1 VLHASSPR
9 QERWQQL
16 KETNPLLQRFAAL
29 HEAYK
34 ESENPVVSSL
44 RSVTSTVASWFDEN
58 ETARVLR
65 SMKLLDPGFSM
76 EAFEREL
83 REYIVPEVVD
93 AYLSADN
100 EALKSWC
107 SEAVRPPVLLLC
119 YVHNSNT
126 EPRLIT
132 CSGRRWNN
140 TFDRDSSP
148 TPKFST
154 SGKWT

>member
-1 VLHASSPR
+1 
-9 QERWQQL
+9 
-16 KETNPLLQRFAAL
+16 LQRFAAM
-29 HEAYK
+29 HEAYQ

-58 ETARVLR
+58 ETARVMR
-65 SMKLLDPGFSM
+65 SMKILDPGFSM

-107 SEAVRPPVLLLC
+107 SEAVRPPVIFLR
-119 YVHNSNT
+119 YVQSSNT
-126 EPRLIT
+126 GPRLTT
-132 CSGRRWNN
+132 CSGRRWSNI
-140 TFDRDSSP
+140 FDRDSCP
-148 TPKFST
+148 TPRSLT

>member
-1 VLHASSPR
+1 MY
-9 QERWQQL
+9 Q
-16 KETNPLLQRFAAL
+16 
-29 HEAYK
+29 
-34 ESENPVVSSL
+34 ESENPVVSSV

-65 SMKLLDPGFSM
+65 SMKMLDPSFSM

-107 SEAVRPPVLLLC
+107 SEAVRPPFFLLR
-119 YVHNSNT
+119 YIHNSKTRN
-126 EPRLIT
+126 PDLQRALGDDGAI
-132 CSGRRWNN
+132 S
-140 TFDRDSSP
+140 
-148 TPKFST
+148 
-154 SGKWT
+154 